1 MPVSRLGAAASALL
15 LVSALAAPAAA
26 EPTETFPLSAVRPGQ
41 KGYGLTTFH
50 GTVPERFTFEV
61 IGVTKNFRP
70 KMDLILVKSDDPK
83 MQLAG
88 FWQGMSGSP
97 LFINGKLACAF
108 SYGFRFNKVA
118 IGGCTP
124 IAYMKR
130 EGFRTARRIDD
141 EARPRRPETHARAAP
156 KKAQPPRSVASLA
169 EWLAIAPDR
178 RVSTAMS
185 TLAAPRKPWILN
197 APLPKVAGPSAR
209 AGNGMVAAAVPLAL
223 SGFTQPAFAKA
234 KALMAS
240 YPITPMQAGGTG
252 NPNGGP
258 TEFKLG
264 APISVQLIRGD
275 MSAAATGTVSFVD
288 TGRVLAFGHPLFQAG
303 ELYAPV
309 ASAKVHTVIPSR
321 MSSFVLASPMRELGA
336 LVQDRQSTIMASTH
350 LVTEMIPID
359 IKVTSRGDPAESGE
373 FHVQVLN
380 NRFLTGPLA
389 GMSAMNA
396 VSYYLPDR
404 DDATVRIESEVDLA
418 GQKPLHF
425 VDYVYAQEGAS
436 SAIGAARGL
445 KVLVPLLLNP
455 FAPVDIQRVKLDI
468 DIHYVA
474 NYGDITDL
482 RLPVAKLLPGKKT
495 YVDVVLRRYDGTD
508 VVRRVPFFVPKRLA
522 GSIVKLEVSS
532 GDQAEIDAAPPTDLP
547 ELLDV
552 LRKMLPGNV
561 IAVTLSSADEGIAVD
576 GALVHDLPASV
587 LDQIRSGA
595 STQRSSVYRPI
606 ARSVA
611 PATRVIEGSQSTLVM
626 VADK

>member
-1 MPVSRLGAAASALL
+1 MRVSRLGAAALALL
-15 LVSALAAPAAA
+15 LLPALAATAAA
-26 EPTETFPLSAVRPGQ
+26 EPAETFPLSKVRPGQ
-41 KGYGLTTFH
+41 KGYGLTTIS

-61 IGVTKNFRP
+61 IGVTRNFRP

-83 MQLAG
+83 LAVTG

-124 IAYMKR
+124 IAYMQR
-130 EGFRTARRIDD
+130 EGFRTARRLEN
-141 EARPRRPETHARAAP
+141 EARPRRPEKTARA
-156 KKAQPPRSVASLA
+156 KTPRSAARLA

-178 RVSTAMS
+178 RVSTAMTS
-185 TLAAPRKPWILN
+185 LGAPREPWILK
-197 APLPKVAGPSAR
+197 APLPKASKPTPPPQ
-209 AGNGMVAAAVPLAL
+209 NGMVAAAVPLAL

-234 KALMAS
+234 KALMAN

-264 APISVQLIRGD
+264 APIAVQLIRGD

-336 LVQDRQSTIMASTH
+336 LVQDRQSTIMASTK

-359 IKVTSRGDPAESGE
+359 IKVSSRGDPAESGE
-373 FHVQVLN
+373 FHVEILN

-389 GMSAMNA
+389 GMAAMNA

-404 DDATVRIESEVDLA
+404 DHATVRIESVIDVA
-418 GQKPLHF
+418 GHKPLRF
-425 VDYVYAQEGAS
+425 VDYVYAEDGAS
-436 SAIGAARGL
+436 SAIGGARGL
-445 KVLVPLLLNP
+445 RALVPLLLNP
-455 FAPVDIQRVKLDI
+455 FAPIEIERVQLDI

-474 NYGDITDL
+474 NYGKIIDL
-482 RLPVAKLLPGKKT
+482 RLPVAKLPPGKKT
-495 YVDVVLRRYDGTD
+495 YVDVVLRRYDGTN
-508 VVRRVPFFVPKRLA
+508 VVRRVPFFVPENLA

-532 GDQAEIDAAPPTDLP
+532 GDAAELDAAPPTNLA
-547 ELLDV
+547 ELLDA
-552 LRKMLPGNV
+552 LGKMLPGNV
-561 IAVTLSSADEGIAVD
+561 FAVTLSSANEGVAID
-576 GALVHDLPASV
+576 GALVRDMPASV

-595 STQRSSVYRPI
+595 STQRTNVYRPI
-606 ARSVA
+606 ARSLA
-611 PATRVIEGSQSTLVM
+611 PATRVIEGTQSSLVM
-626 VADK
+626 VAEE